1 MTSIGKRKCR
11 IKKLK
16 IRLLEMGRKA
26 YNRGMEAMLMNF
38 EFNSPEG
45 ILFIVS
51 SILIL
56 PAIIFAMWA
65 QFRVMSAFNKYSNEM
80 SMTGE
85 TGHTVARR
93 LLDANGCGHV
103 KVEHTRG
110 HLSDHYDPR
119 KKVVRLSEAV
129 YNSSSLAALGV
140 AAHEVGHAIQDHTN
154 YPPLKIRQIV
164 IKTTRLV
171 NFALLPLIII
181 GFIGMFVGLAFV
193 HPDFFFWF
201 VIALAVMYGIS
212 VLVNLITLPT
222 EFDASKRARAIL
234 DQERVITDQSE
245 MDGVRRV
252 LGAAALTYVAALVV
266 SLVYFLR
273 FLSLALIMA
282 GRRR

>member
-1 MTSIGKRKCR
+1 
-11 IKKLK
+11 
-16 IRLLEMGRKA
+16 
-26 YNRGMEAMLMNF
+26 MLF
-38 EFNSPEG
+38 L
-45 ILFIVS
+45 IS

-56 PAIIFAMWA
+56 PAILFALWA
-65 QFRVMSAFNKYSNEM
+65 QFRVMSAFNNYSNVM
-80 SMTGE
+80 SQTGE
-85 TGHTVARR
+85 TGASVARR
-93 LLDANGCGHV
+93 LLDQNGCGHV
-103 KVEHTRG
+103 AVELTNG

-119 KKVVRLSEAV
+119 KKVVRLSEGV

-140 AAHEVGHAIQDHTN
+140 AAHEVGHAIQDHTG
-154 YPPLKIRQIV
+154 YAPLKIRQVV

-181 GFIGMFVGLAFV
+181 GMIGMFVGLIFI

-201 VIALAVMYGIS
+201 VIAMAAMYGMS
-212 VLVNLITLPT
+212 VLVNLLTLAP
-222 EFDASKRARAIL
+222 EFDASKRARKLL
-234 DQERVITDQSE
+234 DESGIIRDPSE

-273 FLSLALIMA
+273 FLALAIMLA